1 MCNTRL
7 HRGPMTFRTKSFGVR
22 ACLFTGIACAAG
34 LGMIAG
40 ASGSTW
46 FAAPALSAAIVSAWV
61 LSRWIAHPL
70 EGLIAA
76 AGEAARAGCISEDF
90 PAGSPLDEFN
100 RLAETLNCAA
110 RSVHHSQ
117 ADLDRTY
124 LQFIE
129 TMAQVLDARD
139 PYTAGHSLRV
149 ASYAY
154 AIARAMDVPELEA
167 ENIRIAAQLHD
178 IGKVGIPDA
187 VLQKVGRLTTE
198 EFGLIKLHPQIGRRI
213 LEKMGK
219 FREFLPVVELH
230 HENHDGTGYPYK
242 LSGDRIPLAA
252 RIVHVAD
259 AFDAMVTHRHYR
271 KALAL
276 PEAILELRVNSG
288 TQFDPVI
295 TPVLLRLIETG
306 LIAAETP
313 DEVLLPSGVDLI
325 AAQQDFRRAGVEVLV
340 Q

>member
-1 MCNTRL
+1 
-7 HRGPMTFRTKSFGVR
+7 V
-22 ACLFTGIACAAG
+22 
-34 LGMIAG
+34 LGG
-40 ASGSTW
+40 SGTDCRRQRQLW
-46 FAAPALSAAIVSAWV
+46 FAASALSAAIVSAWV

-70 EGLIAA
+70 DGLIAA

-90 PAGSPLDEFN
+90 PAGSPIQEFN
-100 RLAETLNCAA
+100 CLAETLNRAA

-117 ADLDRTY
+117 EDLERCH

-139 PYTAGHSLRV
+139 PYTAGHSMRV

-154 AIARAMDVPELEA
+154 ALARAMDVPEMEA

-178 IGKVGIPDA
+178 IGKIGIPDA
-187 VLQKVGRLTTE
+187 VLTKPGRLTAE
-198 EFGLIKLHPQIGRRI
+198 EFGLVKLHPQIGRRI

-219 FREFLPVVELH
+219 FQKFLPVVELH

-242 LSGDRIPLAA
+242 LAGDRIPLAA

-271 KALAL
+271 NALTL
-276 PEAILELRVNSG
+276 PEAILELRGNSG
-288 TQFDPVI
+288 TQFDPAI
-295 TPVLLRLIETG
+295 TPVMLRLIETG
-306 LIAAETP
+306 LMVVSSPVEM
-313 DEVLLPSGVDLI
+313 LLPSREDFA
-325 AAQQDFRRAGVEVLV
+325 AAQQDFRHAAVEVLTR
-340 Q
+340 

>member
-1 MCNTRL
+1 MS
-7 HRGPMTFRTKSFGVR
+7 FATKSFGVR
-22 ACLFTGIACAAG
+22 AFLFTGIACATG
-34 LGMIAG
+34 LGLIAG
-40 ASGSTW
+40 AGGSIW
-46 FAAPALSAAIVSAWV
+46 LAAPAIGAAIVSAWA

-70 EGLIAA
+70 DGLIAA

-90 PAGSPLDEFN
+90 PAGSPIQEFTC
-100 RLAETLNCAA
+100 LAETLNCAA

-117 ADLDRTY
+117 ADLDRSN

-129 TMAQVLDARD
+129 TMAQVLEARD
-139 PYTAGHSLRV
+139 PYTAGHSMRV
-149 ASYAY
+149 GAYAY
-154 AIARAMDVPELEA
+154 AIARAMEVPATEA

-178 IGKVGIPDA
+178 IGKIGIPDA
-187 VLQKVGRLTTE
+187 VLQKPGRLTAE
-198 EFGLIKLHPQIGRRI
+198 EFGLVKLHPQIGRRI

-276 PEAILELRVNSG
+276 TDAILELRVNSG
-288 TQFDPVI
+288 TQFDPAI
-295 TPVLLRLIETG
+295 TPVMLRLIETG
-306 LIAAETP
+306 LMVESRP
-313 DEVLLPSGVDLI
+313 DEMLLPLNGELI
-325 AAQQDFRRAGVEVLV
+325 AAQQDFRRTAVEALV

>member
-1 MCNTRL
+1 MA
-7 HRGPMTFRTKSFGVR
+7 FRTKSFGVR

-34 LGMIAG
+34 LGLIAG
-40 ASGSTW
+40 ASGSVW
-46 FAAPALSAAIVSAWV
+46 FAAPALGAAIVSAWV

-70 EGLIAA
+70 DGLIAA

-90 PAGSPLDEFN
+90 PAGSPIQEFN
-100 RLAETLNCAA
+100 RLGETLNCAA

-117 ADLDRTY
+117 ADLDRSY

-139 PYTAGHSLRV
+139 PYTAGHSIRV
-149 ASYAY
+149 GSYAY
-154 AIARAMDVPELEA
+154 AIARAMDVPAMEA

-178 IGKVGIPDA
+178 IGKIGIPDA
-187 VLQKVGRLTTE
+187 VLQKAGRLTVE
-198 EFGLIKLHPQIGRRI
+198 EYGLVKLHPQIGRRI

-219 FREFLPVVELH
+219 FQVFLPVVELH

-242 LSGDRIPLAA
+242 LAGDRIPLAA

-271 KALAL
+271 KALPL
-276 PEAILELRVNSG
+276 REAIRELRVNSG
-288 TQFDPVI
+288 TQFDPAI
-295 TPVLLRLIETG
+295 TPVILRLIETG
-306 LIAAETP
+306 LIGSETP
-313 DEVLLPSGVDLI
+313 EEMLLPSIEDVN
-325 AAQQDFRRAGVEVLV
+325 AAHQDFRREAVEVLA

>member
-1 MCNTRL
+1 MSFTN
-7 HRGPMTFRTKSFGVR
+7 KSFGVR
-22 ACLFTGIACAAG
+22 AFLFTGFACSAG
-34 LGMIAG
+34 LGLITG
-40 ASGSTW
+40 ASGNVW
-46 FAAPALSAAIVSAWV
+46 FAAPAIGATIFSAWV

-70 EGLIAA
+70 DGLIAA

-90 PAGSPLDEFN
+90 PAGSPIQEFN
-100 RLAETLNCAA
+100 CLAETLNRAA

-117 ADLDRTY
+117 DDLDCSY

-139 PYTAGHSLRV
+139 PYTAGHSMRV

-154 AIARAMDVPELEA
+154 AVARAMDVPAMEA

-178 IGKVGIPDA
+178 IGKIGIPDA

-219 FREFLPVVELH
+219 FQEFLPVVELH

-242 LSGDRIPLAA
+242 LAGDRIPLAA

-271 KALAL
+271 NALAL
-276 PEAILELRVNSG
+276 PEAVRELQVNSG
-288 TQFDPVI
+288 TQFDPAI
-295 TPVLLRLIETG
+295 TPVMLRLIEDG
-306 LIAAETP
+306 LIAESTSAEM
-313 DEVLLPSGVDLI
+313 LLPAREALT
-325 AAQQDFRRAGVEVLV
+325 AAPQDFRRAAVEVLAR
-340 Q
+340 

>member
-1 MCNTRL
+1 M
-7 HRGPMTFRTKSFGVR
+7 PFRTKSFGVR
-22 ACLFTGIACAAG
+22 ACLFTGIVCSAG
-34 LGMIAG
+34 LGLMAG
-40 ASGSTW
+40 ASGSVW

-61 LSRWIAHPL
+61 LSHWLARPL
-70 EGLIAA
+70 DGLIAA

-90 PAGSPLDEFN
+90 PAGSPIQEFN
-100 RLAETLNCAA
+100 CLAETLNRAA

-117 ADLDRTY
+117 ADLDRSY

-139 PYTAGHSLRV
+139 PYTAGHSIRV
-149 ASYAY
+149 GSYAY
-154 AIARAMDVPELEA
+154 AIARAMDVPALEA
-167 ENIRIAAQLHD
+167 DNIRIAAQLHD
-178 IGKVGIPDA
+178 IGKIGIPDA
-187 VLQKVGRLTTE
+187 VLQKAGRLTVE
-198 EFGLIKLHPQIGRRI
+198 EYGLVKLHPQIGRRI

-219 FREFLPVVELH
+219 FQVFLPVVELH

-242 LSGDRIPLAA
+242 LAGDRIPLAA

-276 PEAILELRVNSG
+276 ADAVLELRVNSG

-295 TPVLLRLIETG
+295 TLAMLKIIEDGKLEHMLLPAEELLIE
-306 LIAAETP
+306 AY
-313 DEVLLPSGVDLI
+313 
-325 AAQQDFRRAGVEVLV
+325 QDFSREPVEVLAR
-340 Q
+340 